1 MWHEKKHLVQR
12 QEATRLQWNACKIS
26 LRTPVLDVGDMQRLS
41 KQCRVPISP
50 EQIVI
55 QGKAWKIYL
64 FVCLPL
70 FIIYV
75 ADFISEGNLDFLIVE
90 FLGLKM

>member
-1 MWHEKKHLVQR
+1 MLAICNVFQN
-12 QEATRLQWNACKIS
+12 NAASES
-26 LRTPVLDVGDMQRLS
+26 L
-41 KQCRVPISP
+41 

-55 QGKAWKIYL
+55 QGKAWKNYL

-75 ADFISEGNLDFLIVE
+75 ADFITEGSLDFLKLNFVYC
-90 FLGLKM
+90 LVAKC